1 MERIRLI
8 SFDGVIVAPPSVQYL
23 DWFVPLLDKSI
34 DESIFASPFIILQEG
49 KLSVVDEFEVNMEV
63 CAWCKSQCYVDTTAV
78 DYTQSGVST
87 IPDASLDVTWVRR
100 ELCQQIEFCWPFV
113 TRNPVGDMYN
123 SLWAFD
129 GSSVKVAHA
138 QCFN

>member
-63 CAWCKSQCYVDTTAV
+63 CAWCKS
-78 DYTQSGVST
+78 
-87 IPDASLDVTWVRR
+87 
-100 ELCQQIEFCWPFV
+100 
-113 TRNPVGDMYN
+113 
-123 SLWAFD
+123 
-129 GSSVKVAHA
+129 
-138 QCFN
+138 